1 MYVCMYIYFKLY
13 LIFRK
18 SCHSLALHM
27 CGVFNVTCS
36 ASFGVFVR
44 LVRQAFGG
52 VDAAQKVE
60 QA

>member
-1 MYVCMYIYFKLY
+1 
-13 LIFRK
+13 
-18 SCHSLALHM
+18 M

-44 LVRQAFGG
+44 LVHQAFGG

-60 QA
+60 QACSTS